1 METSYTSGSG
11 LRRVKVKD
19 LFEKCRNFR
28 EPDRVRSL
36 GIYPYFRPISTQ
48 QGPVVRIGDREL
60 IMLGS
65 NSYLGLTEDPRVKE
79 AAKRAIDRYGTGC
92 AGSRFLNGT
101 LDLHLQLE
109 EELAQ
114 FLGKEAVLLYSTG
127 FQTNLGIISTLVDRG
142 DYVIIDKSDHAS
154 IVEGCRLSYG
164 EVKRFRHNDV
174 SHLEKVLSRCEES
187 AGKLVVVDGVYSM
200 EGDIAPV
207 PEIVELCERYG
218 ARFMIDDAHG
228 LGVLGETGAGTAE
241 HFGLTDRV
249 DIIMGTFSKS
259 LASLG
264 GFVASSKDVIEY
276 LKHKSRPLIF
286 SASISPPNAAAALEA
301 LRILKSEPER
311 RQRLWENTKRLQKG
325 LRELGFDIGNTQ
337 TPVIPVYIGDDL
349 KTFQICRALHDE
361 GVFVNPVVPP
371 GVPPG
376 KSLLRL
382 SVMAT
387 HEPHHIDTALEKL
400 EKVGRAFGVI

>member
-1 METSYTSGSG
+1 MG
-11 LRRVKVKD
+11 D
-19 LFEKCRNFR
+19 IFEKCFAFKD
-28 EPDRVRSL
+28 PDIVRSQ
-36 GIYPYFRPISTQ
+36 GIYPYFRPICTQ
-48 QGPVVRIGDREL
+48 QGPVVRINGKEL

-79 AAKRAIDRYGTGC
+79 AAKRAIEKYGTGC

-109 EELAQ
+109 EELAD
-114 FLGKEAVLLYSTG
+114 FLGKEAVLLFSTG
-127 FQTNLGIISTLVDRG
+127 FQTNLGIISTLVGKG

-154 IVEGCRLSYG
+154 IVEGCRLSLG
-164 EVKRFRHNDV
+164 EIKRFRHNDV
-174 SHLEKVLSRCEES
+174 AHLEKVLKGIDED
-187 AGKLVVVDGVYSM
+187 AGKLIVVDGVYSM

-207 PEIVELCERYG
+207 PEIVELSKRYG

-241 HFGLTDRV
+241 HFGLTDQV

-264 GFVASSKDVIEY
+264 GFVAARKEVVEY
-276 LKHKSRPLIF
+276 LKHKARALIF
-286 SASISPPNAAAALEA
+286 SASISPPNTAAALEA
-301 LRILKSEPER
+301 LRILRSEPER
-311 RQRLWENTKRLQKG
+311 RKALWDNTKRLQDG
-325 LRELGFDIGNTQ
+325 LRSLGFDIGNTQ
-337 TPVIPVYIGDDL
+337 TPVVPVYIGDDL
-349 KTFQICRALHDE
+349 KTFQICKALHDE

-387 HEPHHIDTALEKL
+387 HKPEHIDFALEKL
-400 EKVGRAFGVI
+400 EKVGRRFGVIQ

>member
-1 METSYTSGSG
+1 MAA
-11 LRRVKVKD
+11 D
-19 LFEKCRNFR
+19 LFEKCFSFK
-28 EPDRVRSL
+28 EPDLVRNM
-36 GIYPYFRPISTQ
+36 GIYPYFRPICTQ
-48 QGPVVRIGDREL
+48 QGPVVKINGKEM

-79 AAKRAIDRYGTGC
+79 AAKRAIEKYGTGC

-109 EELAQ
+109 AELAD
-114 FLGKEAVLLYSTG
+114 FLGKEAVLLFSTG
-127 FQTNLGIISTLVDRG
+127 FQTNLGIISTLVGKG

-154 IVEGCRLSYG
+154 IVEGCRLSMG
-164 EVKRFRHNDV
+164 EIKRFRHNDIA
-174 SHLEKVLSRCEES
+174 HLERVLES
-187 AGKLVVVDGVYSM
+187 VDSDAGKLIVVDGVYSM
-200 EGDIAPV
+200 EGDIAPA
-207 PEIVELCERYG
+207 PEIIELAKKYG

-241 HFGLTDRV
+241 HFGVTEDV

-264 GFVASSKDVIEY
+264 GFVASCREVIEY
-276 LKHKSRPLIF
+276 LKHKARALIF
-286 SASISPPNAAAALEA
+286 SASISPPNTAAALEA
-301 LRILKSEPER
+301 LRILRSEPER
-311 RQRLWENTKRLQKG
+311 RKALWDNTYRLQKG

-349 KTFQICRALHDE
+349 KTFKICKALHDE

-387 HEPHHIDTALEKL
+387 HKPEHIDFALEKL
-400 EKVGRAFGVI
+400 EKVGKAFGVI

>member
-1 METSYTSGSG
+1 MA
-11 LRRVKVKD
+11 D
-19 LFEKCRNFR
+19 IFEKCFAFK
-28 EPDRVRSL
+28 EPDRVRKM
-36 GIYPYFRPISTQ
+36 GIYPYFRPITTQ
-48 QGPVVRIGDREL
+48 QGPVVRINGKEL

-65 NSYLGLTEDPRVKE
+65 NSYLGLTDDPRVKE
-79 AAKRAIDRYGTGC
+79 AAKRAIDKYGTGC

-109 EELAQ
+109 HELAE
-114 FLGKEAVLLYSTG
+114 FLGKEAVLLFSTG
-127 FQTNLGIISTLVDRG
+127 FQTNLGIISTLVGKG

-154 IVEGCRLSYG
+154 IVEGCRLSLG
-164 EVKRFRHNDV
+164 EIKRFRHNDMA
-174 SHLEKVLSRCEES
+174 HLEKVLQGLETE
-187 AGKLVVVDGVYSM
+187 AGKFIVVDGVYSM

-207 PEIVELCERYG
+207 PEILKLCKKYG
-218 ARFMIDDAHG
+218 ARLMIDDAHG

-241 HFGLTDRV
+241 HFGLTDEV

-264 GFVASSKDVIEY
+264 GFAASNRDVIEY
-276 LKHKSRPLIF
+276 LKHKARALIF
-286 SASISPPNAAAALEA
+286 SASISPPNTAAALEA

-311 RQRLWENTKRLQKG
+311 RKALWENTRRLQEG
-325 LRELGFDIGNTQ
+325 LRSLGFDIGNTQ
-337 TPVIPVYIGDDL
+337 TPVIPVYIGDEL

-387 HEPHHIDTALEKL
+387 HKPEHIDFALEKL
-400 EKVGRAFGVI
+400 EKVGKRFGII

>member
-1 METSYTSGSG
+1 MGDIFAKCYAF
-11 LRRVKVKD
+11 KD
-19 LFEKCRNFR
+19 
-28 EPDRVRSL
+28 PDVVRSL
-36 GIYPYFRPISTQ
+36 GVYPYFRPIATQ
-48 QGPVVRIGDREL
+48 QGPVVKIGDREL

-65 NSYLGLTEDPRVKE
+65 NSYLGLTDDPRVKE

-101 LDLHLQLE
+101 LDLHIQLE
-109 EELAQ
+109 EELAD

-127 FQTNLGIISTLVDRG
+127 FQTNLGIISTLVDRD

-174 SHLEKVLSRCEES
+174 EHLEKVLSRLEPE
-187 AGKLVVVDGVYSM
+187 AGKLIVVDGVYSM

-207 PEIVELCERYG
+207 PEIVKLAKKYG

-241 HFGLTDRV
+241 HFGMTDEV

-264 GFVASSKDVIEY
+264 GFVASSREVIEY
-276 LKHKSRPLIF
+276 LKHRSRPLIF

-301 LRILKSEPER
+301 LRILRSEPER
-311 RQRLWENTKRLQKG
+311 REALWENTRRLQKG

-337 TPVIPVYIGDDL
+337 TPVIPVYIGDDI
-349 KTFQICRALHDE
+349 KTFQICMALHEE
-361 GVFVNPVVPP
+361 GVFVNPVVSP

-376 KSLLRL
+376 KALLRL

-387 HEPHHIDTALEKL
+387 HRPEHIDTALEKL
-400 EKVGRAFGVI
+400 EKVGKRFGII

>member
-1 METSYTSGSG
+1 MA
-11 LRRVKVKD
+11 D
-19 LFEKCRNFR
+19 IFEKCFAFK
-28 EPDRVRSL
+28 EPDRVREM
-36 GIYPYFRPISTQ
+36 GIYPYFRPITTQ
-48 QGPVVRIGDREL
+48 QGPVVKINGKEL

-79 AAKRAIDRYGTGC
+79 AAKRAIDKYGTGC

-109 EELAQ
+109 HELAE
-114 FLGKEAVLLYSTG
+114 FLGKEAVLLFSTG
-127 FQTNLGIISTLVDRG
+127 FQTNLGIISTLVGKG

-154 IVEGCRLSYG
+154 IVEGCRLSLG
-164 EVKRFRHNDV
+164 EIKRFRHNDMA
-174 SHLEKVLSRCEES
+174 HLEKVLQGLEHE
-187 AGKLVVVDGVYSM
+187 AGKLIVVDGVYSM
-200 EGDIAPV
+200 EGDIAPI
-207 PEIVELCERYG
+207 PEILKLCKKYG
-218 ARFMIDDAHG
+218 ARLMIDDAHG

-241 HFGLTDRV
+241 HFGVTDEV

-264 GFVASSKDVIEY
+264 GFAASSRDVIEY
-276 LKHKSRPLIF
+276 LKHKARALIF
-286 SASISPPNAAAALEA
+286 SASISPPNTAAALEA
-301 LRILKSEPER
+301 LRILKNEPER
-311 RQRLWENTKRLQKG
+311 RKALWENTRRLQEG
-325 LRELGFDIGNTQ
+325 LRSLGFDIGNTQ
-337 TPVIPVYIGDDL
+337 TPVIPVYIGDEL

-387 HEPHHIDTALEKL
+387 HKPEHIDFALEKL
-400 EKVGRAFGVI
+400 EKVGKRFGII